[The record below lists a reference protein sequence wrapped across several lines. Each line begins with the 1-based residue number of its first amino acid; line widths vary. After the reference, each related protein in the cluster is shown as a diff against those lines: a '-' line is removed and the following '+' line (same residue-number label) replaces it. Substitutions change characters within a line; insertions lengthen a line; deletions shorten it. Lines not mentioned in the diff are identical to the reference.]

1 VLAVFNLKAHILA
14 RSAVG
19 FEFVGDHDARR
30 FCRLPQKFAHEPS
43 RVGLISSAL
52 NQDVEN
58 EAVLIDG
65 APEPMLVAT
74 DCDDDFVETPFIA
87 TNRGASTNA
96 IGKFSAEFLRPMAN
110 GLMAH
115 LNATSSEHFLNHPQL
130 KGKRKWSQTV

>member
-1 VLAVFNLKAHILA
+1 VLAVFNSKAHILA

-43 RVGLISSAL
+43 RVGSISSAL

-96 IGKFSAEFLRPMAN
+96 IGEFSAAARGVRPKW
-110 GLMAH
+110 L
-115 LNATSSEHFLNHPQL
+115 SSAGRFIKSRTFSYNDDQRLASL
-130 KGKRKWSQTV
+130 VAS